1 MATERLSLPKR
12 RPNAVVVSHVEDDDG
27 QKRGRRRIWGRGGLT
42 RRLAL
47 LVVLSLGGV
56 IAPASAHNFTF
67 TDVRLEL
74 SGDRSYTV
82 DVVCDLDAL
91 ALGVPSTAD
100 SAALA
105 AEIEAMEP
113 AAREELVA
121 QLVVLLKRR
130 LRVRFDGTGSDF
142 EVTLPARG
150 QPPPEML
157 PPTALGLVAR
167 LSGQVPDGAQE
178 VTFFASRAFPPV
190 RLTSARAGEDAS
202 PTEVLAP
209 GAESWPVPLAGPRL
223 AASGLET
230 FRRFVL
236 LGVTHI
242 LPWGLDHVLFV
253 LGLALLSPR
262 LGPLLAQVTAF
273 TAAHT
278 LTLALSSYG
287 VVRLSPQIV
296 EPLIAI
302 SIVYVAVEN
311 VVSPKLRASRVVLV
325 FAFGLL
331 HGLGFAGVLGEI
343 GLPEGQRLAAL
354 LGFNV
359 GVELGQLAVIALA
372 AVALGVWAKLGG
384 RREALVRPAS
394 VLIAAVGLFW
404 FVQRLL

>member
-1 MATERLSLPKR
+1 MPGV
-12 RPNAVVVSHVEDDDG
+12 RPAVDRNPVPAVPGVVAAPGLV
-27 QKRGRRRIWGRGGLT
+27 RGRRILT

-47 LVVLSLGGV
+47 LVILALGGV
-56 IAPASAHNFTF
+56 TTPAAAHNFAF
-67 TDVRLEL
+67 TDVTLEIG
-74 SGDRSYTV
+74 GDGSYTV
-82 DVVCDLDAL
+82 DVTCDLDAL

-105 AEIEAMEP
+105 AEIEGMEP
-113 AAREELVA
+113 AARDELVER
-121 QLVVLLKRR
+121 LVVLLKRR
-130 LRVRFDGTGSDF
+130 LRVRFDGDPDAFGVS
-142 EVTLPARG
+142 LPARG
-150 QPPPEML
+150 QPPPEGL

-167 LSGQVPDGAQE
+167 LSGRVPSDSGK

-190 RLTSARAGEDAS
+190 RLSVTRAGEAAGDI
-202 PTEVLAP
+202 EVLAP
-209 GAESWPVPLAGPRL
+209 GAESWPVPLVGPRL
-223 AASGLET
+223 APGRLET
-230 FRRFVL
+230 FRRFVA

-273 TAAHT
+273 TVAHT

-296 EPLIAI
+296 EPLIAL

-311 VVSPKLRASRVVLV
+311 VVSPKLRPSRVVLV

-343 GLPEGQRLAAL
+343 GLPEGQQLTAL
-354 LGFNV
+354 LAFNV
-359 GVELGQLAVIALA
+359 GVELGQLGVIAVA
-372 AVALGVWAKLGG
+372 AGAVGVWVKLGAD
-384 RREALVRPAS
+384 RKSLVRPAS
-394 VLIAAVGLFW
+394 VLIAVVGIYWLG
-404 FVQRLL
+404 QRLVGG